1 MRTLLL
7 LLVLLLLVGWWLLSR
22 RAGNDTGERRRE
34 RLERPPA
41 KPPTEWHAVAIKTGV
56 YACDAAR
63 KLEGRR
69 FLAADAPRLPLAD
82 CGRESCECRFQ
93 HYADRRTG
101 RDRRSPFAS
110 GGVAAGTGNFEHERR
125 RADGRRSDDG

>member
-1 MRTLLL
+1 MRMLLL
-7 LLVLLLLVGWWLLSR
+7 LLALVLLVGWWLQ
-22 RAGNDTGERRRE
+22 RRRTVSATKAAPG
-34 RLERPPA
+34 RLARSAETPPSD
-41 KPPTEWHAVAIKTGV
+41 WHAVAIKTGV

-69 FLAADAPRLPLAD
+69 FLATEAPRLPLAA
-82 CGRESCECRFQ
+82 CGRETCECRFQ

-110 GGVAAGTGNFEHERR
+110 GGMASGTGKYEQERR
-125 RADGRRSDDG
+125 RADGRRADDE